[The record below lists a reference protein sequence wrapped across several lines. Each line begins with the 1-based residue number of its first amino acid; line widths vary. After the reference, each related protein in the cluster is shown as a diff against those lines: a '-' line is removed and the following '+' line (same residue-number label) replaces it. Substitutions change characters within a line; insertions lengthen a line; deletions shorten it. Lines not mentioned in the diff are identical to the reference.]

1 MAYSL
6 GMSHT
11 RSASRRLKTRGRYS
25 PCRPGYRSSGIRLET
40 IRTGDSERDVGPMG
54 TAIISFATC

>member
-1 MAYSL
+1 MY
-6 GMSHT
+6 
-11 RSASRRLKTRGRYS
+11 
-25 PCRPGYRSSGIRLET
+25 GITLET